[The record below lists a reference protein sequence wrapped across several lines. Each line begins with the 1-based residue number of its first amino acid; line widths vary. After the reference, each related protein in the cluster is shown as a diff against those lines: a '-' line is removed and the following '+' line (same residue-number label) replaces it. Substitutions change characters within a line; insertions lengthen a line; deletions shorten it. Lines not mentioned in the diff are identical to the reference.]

1 MGAWGAPKGAAKGA
15 PKGGGYAPVQ
25 KSWLK
30 PVVTIQSSSWSS
42 PAKGSWSSPAKGASS
57 WGAKGGN
64 SYSAAP
70 AWGAGKG
77 GKNASKGATVFASGP
92 AKGGSVFKGSD
103 KGKGKGKFGKGKEK
117 KGAPPAD
124 SEYWQV
130 KMSHENREM
139 LDGPFAGII
148 VSYNKKFGWG
158 LIKPD
163 NVEDLPVQ
171 AQEKIAEA
179 NQAAE
184 AQGKE
189 ALSLLYFRRP
199 DLADPQNEP
208 QKDAAA
214 TFSIYVDVKGAGACE
229 VTC

>member
-1 MGAWGAPKGAAKGA
+1 
-15 PKGGGYAPVQ
+15 VQ

-30 PVVTIQSSSWSS
+30 PAVTQTSWSS
-42 PAKGSWSSPAKGASS
+42 PAKGSWSSPAKGAASS
-57 WGAKGGN
+57 WGGGKGGK
-64 SYSAAP
+64 SYEAAP

-77 GKNASKGATVFASGP
+77 GKSTGKGGTVFASAP
-92 AKGGSVFKGSD
+92 KGGSVFKGFD
-103 KGKGKGKFGKGKEK
+103 NGKGKGKGKFGKGKEK

-124 SEYWQV
+124 SEFWQV
-130 KMSHENREM
+130 KMSHENREV
-139 LDGPFAGII
+139 LDGPFAGVI
-148 VSYNKKFGWG
+148 VSYNNKFGWG

-163 NVEDLPVQ
+163 NVEELPAQ
-171 AQEKIAEA
+171 AQEKIQEA

-184 AQGKE
+184 AQGKQ

-199 DLADPQNEP
+199 DLVEGVEP

-229 VTC
+229 VAC